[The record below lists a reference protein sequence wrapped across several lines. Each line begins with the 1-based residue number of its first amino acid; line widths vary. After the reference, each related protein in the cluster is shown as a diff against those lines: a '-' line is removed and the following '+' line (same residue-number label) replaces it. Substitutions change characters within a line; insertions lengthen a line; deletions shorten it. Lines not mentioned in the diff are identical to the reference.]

1 MPIINMASV
10 TSGAVIYTSD
20 IIYDTYQ
27 KLNGKMSMALEEK
40 EGSIHLFFLY
50 LGHKKKRF
58 KSVSV
63 LIFQDCTFYT
73 L

>member
-27 KLNGKMSMALEEK
+27 KLNGKMSMALKEK
-40 EGSIHLFFLY
+40 EGSIHLFFFVFRSQ
-50 LGHKKKRF
+50 KEK
-58 KSVSV
+58 
-63 LIFQDCTFYT
+63 I
-73 L
+73 

>member
-10 TSGAVIYTSD
+10 TSGAKIYTSD

-40 EGSIHLFFLY
+40 EGSIHLFFFVFRSQ
-50 LGHKKKRF
+50 KEK
-58 KSVSV
+58 
-63 LIFQDCTFYT
+63 I
-73 L
+73 